1 MPRGRT
7 SDAIHGHSNAATR
20 HSLARR
26 VWHSERVINQLFTFS
41 STIERLRQGP
51 LSEHLDAYAVAVAE
65 QGYTHHSIRQ
75 QVVVIAD
82 LSRWLNQKPIA
93 LQDLDSKA
101 VDRFLRLRRRQQR
114 LRRGD
119 LKALERL
126 LAMLR
131 QIGVVKPDQ
140 PPVADT
146 AQSRIV
152 AEFRRY
158 LLQERG
164 LSPLTLLNYVP
175 VIEQFLSERFH
186 NKALNFAMLRAPH
199 VTGFVMLHAHQ
210 LSPVR
215 AGLMVTALRSFFRYL
230 RHRGAIT
237 TDLAGCVPAVP
248 NRSLSTLPRFLPT
261 DDVERILECCD
272 RTTSVGRR
280 NHAILLL
287 LARLGV
293 RAGEVVGLS
302 LDDIDWSTGQITIR
316 GKGGKSAQLPL
327 AADVGAALAAYLR
340 HDRPRSATRR
350 VFLRHRAPLVGF
362 GNSSTISSVVRRALK
377 HAGVES
383 AHTGAHVLRH
393 SLATSLLRQGGSL
406 DEIGE
411 LLRHQSPNTTA
422 IYAKVD
428 VTALHT
434 LALPW
439 PGGGR

>member
-1 MPRGRT
+1 
-7 SDAIHGHSNAATR
+7 
-20 HSLARR
+20 
-26 VWHSERVINQLFTFS
+26 VINQLFTFS

-51 LSEHLDAYAVAVAE
+51 LREYLDAYATAVAE
-65 QGYTHHSIRQ
+65 QGYRHDSIRQ
-75 QVVVIAD
+75 QIVVIAD
-82 LSRWLNQKPIA
+82 FSRWLMQKQI
-93 LQDLDSKA
+93 DIRHLDSMV

-114 LRRGD
+114 VRRGD
-119 LKALERL
+119 PKALERL
-126 LAMLR
+126 LTILR
-131 QIGVVKPDQ
+131 QIGVVKPHQ
-140 PPVADT
+140 PVVADT

-152 AEFRRY
+152 AEFGRY

-164 LSPLTLLNYVP
+164 LSPLTLLNYIP

-186 NKALNFAMLRAPH
+186 IRVPNFAMLRAPD
-199 VTGFVMLHAHQ
+199 VTRFVMRHARQ

-215 AGLMVTALRSFFRYL
+215 SGLMVTALRSFFRYL
-230 RHRGAIT
+230 RHRGEIA
-237 TDLAGCVPAVP
+237 TDLAGCVPTVP
-248 NRSLSTLPRFLPT
+248 NWSLSTLPRFLPSAM
-261 DDVERILECCD
+261 VERVLECCD
-272 RTTSVGRR
+272 RKTSVGRR

-302 LDDIDWSTGQITIR
+302 LDDLDWSTGQITIR

-340 HDRPRSATRR
+340 HDRPRSATRS
-350 VFLRHRAPLVGF
+350 VFLRHRAPLVGL
-362 GNSSTISSVVRRALK
+362 GNSSTISSLVRRAIK

-428 VTALHT
+428 VIALHT

>member
-1 MPRGRT
+1 M
-7 SDAIHGHSNAATR
+7 
-20 HSLARR
+20 
-26 VWHSERVINQLFTFS
+26 INQLFTFS
-41 STIERLRQGP
+41 STIKRLRQGP
-51 LSEHLDAYAVAVAE
+51 LSGHLDAYAAAVSE
-65 QGYTHHSIRQ
+65 QGYALHSIRQ
-75 QVVVIAD
+75 QIVVIAD
-82 LSRWLNQKPIA
+82 FSRWLKQKHLAVRA
-93 LQDLDSKA
+93 LDCEV
-101 VDRFLRLRRRQQR
+101 VDRFLRVRRRQQR

-119 LKALERL
+119 PKALQRL
-126 LAMLR
+126 LTMLR
-131 QIGVVKPDQ
+131 QKGVVRPPQ
-140 PPVADT
+140 PPTVDN
-146 AQSRIV
+146 AQARIV
-152 AEFRRY
+152 AEFRRH

-175 VIEQFLSERFH
+175 VVEQFLAQRFH
-186 NKALNFAMLRAPH
+186 NRAPNFALLRAPH
-199 VTGFVMLHAHQ
+199 VTGFVMRQ
-210 LSPVR
+210 VRDLSPAR
-215 AGLMVTALRSFFRYL
+215 AGLMVTALRSFLRYL
-230 RHRGAIT
+230 RHCGAIA

-248 NRSLSTLPRFLPT
+248 NWSLSTLPRFLPAAS
-261 DDVERILECCD
+261 VERILKSCD

-293 RAGEVVGLS
+293 RAGEVVGLN
-302 LDDIDWSTGQITIR
+302 LDDIDWSAGQITIR

-327 AADVGAALAAYLR
+327 PADVGAALAAYLR
-340 HDRPRSATRR
+340 HDRPHTATRR
-350 VFLRHRAPLVGF
+350 VFLRHRAPFVGV
-362 GNSSTISSVVRRALK
+362 GNSTTISTLVRRALK

-393 SLATSLLRQGGSL
+393 SLATSLLQQGGSL
-406 DEIGE
+406 DEIGD

>member
-1 MPRGRT
+1 M
-7 SDAIHGHSNAATR
+7 
-20 HSLARR
+20 
-26 VWHSERVINQLFTFS
+26 INQLFTFS

-51 LSEHLDAYAVAVAE
+51 LSAHLDAYAAAAAD
-65 QGYTHHSIRQ
+65 QGYTDHSIRQ
-75 QVVVIAD
+75 QIVVIAD
-82 LSRWLNQKPIA
+82 FSRWLKQKHIDVP
-93 LQDLDSKA
+93 DLDSKF

-114 LRRGD
+114 IRRGD
-119 LKALERL
+119 PKALERL
-126 LAMLR
+126 LTMLR
-131 QIGVVKPDQ
+131 QIGVVKHQ
-140 PPVADT
+140 PPVAET
-146 AQSRIV
+146 AHSRIV
-152 AEFRRY
+152 GEFQRY

-175 VIEQFLSERFH
+175 VVEQFLAERFH
-186 NKALNFAMLRAPH
+186 NKAPNLAMLRATH
-199 VTGFVMLHAHQ
+199 VTGFVTRLAHQ

-215 AGLMVTALRSFFRYL
+215 AGMMVTALRSFFRYL
-230 RHRGAIT
+230 RHRGAIV
-237 TDLAGCVPAVP
+237 TDLAGCVPTVP
-248 NRSLSTLPRFLPT
+248 NWSLSTLPRFLPT
-261 DDVERILECCD
+261 AMVERILKSCD
-272 RTTSVGRR
+272 RKTPVGRR
-280 NHAILLL
+280 NYAILLL

-293 RAGEVVGLS
+293 RAAEVVGLG

-316 GKGGKSAQLPL
+316 GKGGKSAPLPL
-327 AADVGAALAAYLR
+327 TADVGTALAAYLR
-340 HDRPRSATRR
+340 HDRPRSVTRR
-350 VFLRHRAPLVGF
+350 VFLRHRAPLIGL
-362 GNSSTISSVVRRALK
+362 GNSSTISSLVRRALK

-422 IYAKVD
+422 LYAKVD

>member
-1 MPRGRT
+1 
-7 SDAIHGHSNAATR
+7 
-20 HSLARR
+20 
-26 VWHSERVINQLFTFS
+26 VINQLFTFS

-51 LSEHLDAYAVAVAE
+51 LSEHLDAYAAGAAE
-65 QGYTHHSIRQ
+65 QGYGRHSIRQ
-75 QVVVIAD
+75 QIVVIAD
-82 LSRWLNQKPIA
+82 FSRWLKQKHIDV
-93 LQDLDSKA
+93 QDLDG
-101 VDRFLRLRRRQQR
+101 VVMDRFLRLRRKEQGV
-114 LRRGD
+114 RRGD
-119 LKALERL
+119 PKALERL
-126 LAMLR
+126 MAMLC
-131 QIGVVKPDQ
+131 QTGVVKQ
-140 PPVADT
+140 RQQA
-146 AQSRIV
+146 
-152 AEFRRY
+152 AEDNTRSSVIDEYRCY

-164 LSPLTLLNYVP
+164 LSPSTLHNYVP

-186 NKALNFAMLRAPH
+186 NKAPNFGMLRAPD
-199 VTGFVMLHAHQ
+199 VTGFVVRHAHR
-210 LSPVR
+210 LRPVR
-215 AGLMVTALRSFFRYL
+215 AKLMVTALRSFFRYL
-230 RHRGAIT
+230 LHRGAMS
-237 TDLAGCVPAVP
+237 TDLTGCVPTIP
-248 NRSLSTLPRFLPT
+248 NWSLSTLPRFLPA

-272 RTTSVGRR
+272 RKTSVGRR

-302 LDDIDWSTGQITIR
+302 LDDIDWNTGQIAIR
-316 GKGGKSAQLPL
+316 GKGGKPAQLPL

-350 VFLRHRAPLVGF
+350 VFIRHRAPLVGF
-362 GNSSTISSVVRRALK
+362 ANSSTISSLVRRALK

-393 SLATSLLRQGGSL
+393 SLATSLLRQGSSL

>member
-1 MPRGRT
+1 M
-7 SDAIHGHSNAATR
+7 
-20 HSLARR
+20 
-26 VWHSERVINQLFTFS
+26 INQLFTFP

-51 LSEHLDAYAVAVAE
+51 LSEHLDAYAAAVAE
-65 QGYTHHSIRQ
+65 QGYTHDSIRQ
-75 QVVVIAD
+75 QIVAIAD
-82 LSRWLNQKPIA
+82 FSRWLKQKHIKV
-93 LQDLDSKA
+93 QTVDSDV

-114 LRRGD
+114 VRRGD
-119 LKALERL
+119 PKTLVRL
-126 LAMLR
+126 LAMLCQR
-131 QIGVVKPDQ
+131 GVVQQRQQ
-140 PPVADT
+140 PVVDNAC
-146 AQSRIV
+146 ARIIN
-152 AEFRRY
+152 EFRCY

-164 LSPLTLLNYVP
+164 LSPSTLLNYVP
-175 VIEQFLSERFH
+175 AAEQFLAERFH
-186 NKALNFAMLRAPH
+186 NRAPNLAMLRASH
-199 VTGFVMLHAHQ
+199 VTGFVLRHARQ

-237 TDLAGCVPAVP
+237 TDLAGCVPTVP
-248 NRSLSTLPRFLPT
+248 NWSLSTLPRFLPAAT
-261 DDVERILECCD
+261 VERILECSD

-293 RAGEVVGLS
+293 RAGKVVGLS

-327 AADVGAALAAYLR
+327 ANDVGAAIAAYLR

-362 GNSSTISSVVRRALK
+362 GNSSTISSLVRRALK

-383 AHTGAHVLRH
+383 VHTGAHVLRH

>member
-1 MPRGRT
+1 M
-7 SDAIHGHSNAATR
+7 
-20 HSLARR
+20 
-26 VWHSERVINQLFTFS
+26 INKLFTFP

-51 LSEHLDAYAVAVAE
+51 LSEHLDAYAAAVDD
-65 QGYTHHSIRQ
+65 QGYTHNSIRQ
-75 QVVVIAD
+75 QIVVIAD
-82 LSRWLNQKPIA
+82 FSRWLKQKQIPV
-93 LQDLDSKA
+93 QDLDSK
-101 VDRFLRLRRRQQR
+101 VVIRFLRHRHEPQR
-114 LRRGD
+114 VRRGD
-119 LKALERL
+119 PKTLQRL
-126 LAMLR
+126 LTMLR
-131 QIGVVKPDQ
+131 LIGVVKPDQ
-140 PPVADT
+140 PPVADN
-146 AQSRIV
+146 AQTRIV

-164 LSPLTLLNYVP
+164 LSAATLLNYVP
-175 VIEQFLSERFH
+175 VVEQFLAERFH
-186 NKALNFAMLRAPH
+186 NRALNFAMLRATH
-199 VTGFVMLHAHQ
+199 VTGFVLRRTRQ

-230 RHRGAIT
+230 RYRGAIA

-248 NRSLSTLPRFLPT
+248 NWSLSTIPRFLPAAT
-261 DDVERILECCD
+261 VERVLECCD
-272 RTTSVGRR
+272 QKTSVGRR

-293 RAGEVVGLS
+293 RAGEVVGLR

-340 HDRPRSATRR
+340 HDRPRSATRS
-350 VFLRHRAPLVGF
+350 VFLRHRAPLVGL
-362 GNSSTISSVVRRALK
+362 GNSSTISSLVRRALK

-393 SLATSLLRQGGSL
+393 SLATTLLRQGGSL

-428 VTALHT
+428 VTSLHT

>member
-1 MPRGRT
+1 M
-7 SDAIHGHSNAATR
+7 
-20 HSLARR
+20 
-26 VWHSERVINQLFTFS
+26 INQLFTFS
-41 STIERLRQGP
+41 KTIERLRQGP
-51 LSEHLDAYAVAVAE
+51 LSEHLDAYAAGVAE
-65 QGYTHHSIRQ
+65 QGYAHHSIRQ
-75 QVVVIAD
+75 QIVVIAD
-82 LSRWLNQKPIA
+82 FSRWLKRKQIDVQT
-93 LQDLDSKA
+93 LHGEV
-101 VDRFLRLRRRQQR
+101 VDRFLRLRRRPQR
-114 LRRGD
+114 VRRGD
-119 LKALERL
+119 PKALQRL
-126 LAMLR
+126 LVMLR
-131 QIGVVKPDQ
+131 QTGVVKPDK
-140 PPVADT
+140 PPVADN
-146 AQSRIV
+146 ARSRITS
-152 AEFRRY
+152 AFRRY
-158 LLQERG
+158 LLQECGR
-164 LSPLTLLNYVP
+164 SPATLLNYVP
-175 VIEQFLSERFH
+175 VIEEFLSERFH
-186 NKALNFAMLRAPH
+186 DRTPNLAMLRAAD
-199 VTGFVMLHAHQ
+199 VTGFVMRHARH

-215 AGLMVTALRSFFRYL
+215 AKLMATALRSFFRYL
-230 RHRGAIT
+230 RHRGAIA
-237 TDLAGCVPAVP
+237 TDLAGCVPTVP
-248 NRSLSTLPRFLPT
+248 NWSLSTLPRFLPAAT
-261 DDVERILECCD
+261 VERILERCD
-272 RTTSVGRR
+272 RKTSVGRR

-302 LDDIDWSTGQITIR
+302 LDDIDWSTAQITIR

-340 HDRPRSATRR
+340 HDRPRSVTRS
-350 VFLRHRAPLVGF
+350 VFLRHRAPVVGF
-362 GNSSTISSVVRRALK
+362 GNSSTISSLVRRALK